1 MAGIDFDKLTL
12 DEVEL
17 VEELT
22 GSTLNTLMSADNLG
36 AKVVKAFGLVVLR
49 RTKPAATLAQVG
61 KMSLL
66 EVLGMITESDV
77 STADPKVSRSKTARP
92 ASTPK
97 SAPN

>member
-12 DEVEL
+12 DEVEM

-22 GSTLNTLMSADNLG
+22 GSTLNTLMASDNLG

-49 RTKPAATLAQVG
+49 RSKPAATIAQVG

-77 STADPKVSRSKTARP
+77 SSDGPKARRSRTVKP
-92 ASTPK
+92 VSTPK
-97 SAPN
+97 NAPN